1 MDDPNADTE
10 WNDILRARGI
20 LPPKD
25 EQSKESIEDMYVE
38 ALNTRKQEQESLENK
53 TLDELDELED
63 ELDDDRII
71 LEYRKK
77 RMQEMQK
84 LAEKDKYGD
93 VTQISKPD
101 FIKEVTEAS
110 KDCYVVVHL
119 FKDYIP
125 ACKLMNQHLAELAKE
140 FKSTKFVKIVSDQCI
155 PNYPDRNVPTLLVY
169 GEGDIKA
176 NIVGAIAFGGMN
188 MTVSSIR
195 AQLAQVGAVPPEKKA
210 DEVEGKKKSIYRSS
224 ATAALSS
231 DEDDSD
237 DDRGYY

>member
-20 LPPKD
+20 IPPK
-25 EQSKESIEDMYVE
+25 EEESKEAIEDIYVE
-38 ALNTRKQEQESLENK
+38 ALKARRKEEASLENK

-63 ELDDDRII
+63 EFDDDHIL

-77 RMQEMQK
+77 RLEEMQK
-84 LAEKDKYGD
+84 LTEQNKYGE

-101 FIKEVTEAS
+101 FVKEVTEAS
-110 KDCYVVVHL
+110 KECYVVVHL

-125 ACKLMNQHLAELAKE
+125 ACKLMNQHLAQLAKE
-140 FKSTKFVKIVSDQCI
+140 FKATKFVKIVSDQCI

-176 NIVGAIAFGGMN
+176 NIVGAVAFGGMN

-195 AQLAQVGAVPPEKKA
+195 AQLANVGAVPPEQK
-210 DEVEGKKKSIYRSS
+210 EEGGDKKKKSIYRSE

-231 DEDDSD
+231 DEDESD
-237 DDRGYY
+237 DDQGYY

>member
-25 EQSKESIEDMYVE
+25 EKSVDEIEDWFAE
-38 ALNTRKQEQESLENK
+38 TLKAKQDAEKSLDNK

-63 ELDDDRII
+63 EEDDRII
-71 LEYRKK
+71 EEYRRK
-77 RMQEMQK
+77 RLQEMHASAAK
-84 LAEKDKYGD
+84 EKYGD

-101 FIKEVTEAS
+101 FVKEVSEAS

-119 FKDYIP
+119 YQDSIP
-125 ACKLMNQHLAELAKE
+125 MCKLMNQHLADLARE
-140 FKSTKFVKIVSDQCI
+140 FKATKFVKIVADQCI

-169 GEGDIKA
+169 GNGDIKA
-176 NIVGAIAFGGMN
+176 NLVGAIQFGGMN
-188 MTVSSIR
+188 MTKSSLR
-195 AQLAQVGAVPPEKKA
+195 AILAHHGALPAEKVVDPEQERKKTL
-210 DEVEGKKKSIYRSS
+210 YRSS

-231 DEDDSD
+231 DEEDNDSD
-237 DDRGYY
+237 DGYY